1 MTGGKSIF
9 LFVMALSSFASSIS
23 YGTIHVK
30 VTIAK
35 VFLVSQP
42 GQHRETPIPLEQPRE
57 NTPMSQE
64 ETEDDDDTTTE
75 KLLHKVSLAALSQF
89 LELLYARQHTLFEN
103 IPLEIEIPPPRFS

>member
-1 MTGGKSIF
+1 MTGGKTIF
-9 LFVMALSSFASSIS
+9 LFVVALSSFAGNIG
-23 YGTIHVK
+23 YGMNDVN
-30 VTIAK
+30 VAAAK
-35 VFLVSQP
+35 VFLVSPP
-42 GQHRETPIPLEQPRE
+42 GQHRETPIPSELPRA

-64 ETEDDDDTTTE
+64 ESEDDDDTTTE